1 MVYYKPTLINN
12 YVNLLYM
19 LEIFKTLNTN
29 KYLIYSENFKD
40 VTISNQQET
49 KSLNKF
55 KLGSSETIQ
64 EDSFFFNLIKERLK
78 YSPINSKNIY
88 LYLKSLKAFSFYKL
102 INVKLNN
109 LYNLSINVRYYSHN
123 TKNNVQINN
132 INPYWIT
139 GFVDA
144 EGCFSVI
151 IEIKD
156 KTKWKVTTSFEINL
170 HIKDVYI
177 LYKIQ
182 SFFGVGAIYLRTY
195 KNIAVYKVTKIKYLK
210 DIIIPHF
217 LKYSL
222 ISQKYI
228 DFTLWSK
235 VVDMILNK
243 EHLTHKGFITIL
255 SYYASINRG
264 GSKKVLKFY
273 PNIKAFERLSVNLP
287 ANLNPFW
294 VSGFVSGD
302 GGFSIIIRES
312 KSYILK
318 KQVVCRFH
326 VTQHIK
332 DIKLINLFS
341 KFFKC
346 GTVYLRSNSSERCD
360 FVVQDINSILSKI
373 IPHFDNYPI
382 LNLKYEDYI
391 CFKKALK
398 IIQLKQHLTL
408 EGLNKIKTFN
418 LEMNSNRL
426 K

>member
-1 MVYYKPTLINN
+1 MYLGMVYYKPTLINN

-19 LEIFKTLNTN
+19 LEVFKTLNTN
-29 KYLIYSENFKD
+29 KYFSENFKD

-49 KSLNKF
+49 KSLKQI

-64 EDSFFFNLIKERLK
+64 EESLFFNLIKERLR

-102 INVKLNN
+102 INIKLNN
-109 LYNLSINVRYYSHN
+109 LYNLSINVRHYN

-170 HIKDVYI
+170 HIKDVDI

-235 VVDMILNK
+235 VVDLILNK

-255 SYYASINRG
+255 SYYASRG
-264 GSKKVLKFY
+264 VSKKVFKFY
-273 PNIKAFERLSVNLP
+273 PKAFDRLSVNLP
-287 ANLNPFW
+287 TNLNPYW
-294 VSGFVSGD
+294 VSGFISGD
-302 GGFSIIIRES
+302 GCFSIIIRES
-312 KSYILK
+312 KSYKLK
-318 KQVVCRFH
+318 KQVVCSFH

-332 DIKLINLFS
+332 DIKLINLLS
-341 KFFKC
+341 KFFNC

-408 EGLNKIKTFN
+408 EGLNKIKNFN